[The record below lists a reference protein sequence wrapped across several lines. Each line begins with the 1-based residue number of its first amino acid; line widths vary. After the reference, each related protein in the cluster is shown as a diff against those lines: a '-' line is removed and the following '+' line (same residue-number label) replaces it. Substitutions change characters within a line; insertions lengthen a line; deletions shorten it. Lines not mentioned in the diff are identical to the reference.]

1 MKLDENF
8 RDNWKDYILQS
19 SYAAITV
26 LLITLILKLDHEV
39 IIASIGATAFIVFSM
54 PNNVAS
60 EPKRIIG
67 GHTIGFLVGIC
78 FSIFPFS
85 DWLFFSGLWY
95 ALAVGLSF
103 FIMAITDTEH
113 PPAVGTALGMTIVG
127 YSDKSAIGIFLGVI
141 ILAFIHHYFKPYIR
155 DLV

>member
-1 MKLDENF
+1 MKLDEKF

-19 SYAAITV
+19 AYAAFTV
-26 LLITLILKLDHEV
+26 LFITLILKLDHAV

-54 PNNVAS
+54 PNNIAS

-67 GHTIGFLVGIC
+67 GHTIGFIVGTC

-95 ALAVGLSF
+95 ALAVGISF
-103 FIMAITDTEH
+103 FIMSVTDTEH

-127 YSDKSAIGIFLGVI
+127 YSDTAAIGIFMGII
-141 ILAFIHHYFKPYIR
+141 ILALIHHYLRPYIR
-155 DLV
+155 NLV